1 MLYHRELV
9 ERMQEKYPPGTR
21 VEVVSLCNEEEH
33 LKPGM
38 KGTVIAVDDQ
48 PALLVNWDN
57 GSSLEDFLQP
67 GVRELTKPLFSIP
80 THQFLF
86 NPGQLE
92 PKAFCDTLQLEQAEF
107 ELIRY
112 PERGTCLYR
121 CGNERYLLQVHF
133 PEFKEAMFGKS
144 GGR

>member
-1 MLYHRELV
+1 MNAANREAGD
-9 ERMQEKYPPGTR
+9 R
-21 VEVVSLCNEEEH
+21 
-33 LKPGM
+33 
-38 KGTVIAVDDQ
+38 
-48 PALLVNWDN
+48 
-57 GSSLEDFLQP
+57 
-67 GVRELTKPLFSIP
+67 REMCIRDSSIP

-92 PKAFCDTLQLEQAEF
+92 PKTFCDTLQLEQAEF

-133 PEFKEAMFGKS
+133 PEFKEAMFGS
-144 GGR
+144 AGGR